1 MRFLSGNLLVLS
13 LCLAAVLFVPVLAG
27 CGSGEGQSTPAGE
40 TAGKAVSETPAKEAE
55 PMEEAPAATA
65 TLKYFT
71 PDKPGE
77 QTKVVPYLPP
87 GKKIATIETNKGNIV
102 IELWEDKAPNTVVNF
117 VYLANAGRYDG
128 VPFHRVIDGFMAQT
142 GDVEKRG
149 GYGGPGYTIPA
160 EFDPSIKHERGV
172 VSMARSNDPNSAGS
186 QFFIMFKAAP
196 HLDGQYTAFGK
207 VIEGMDV
214 VDSLKKGDPA
224 KNGTVTD
231 PDKMIKV
238 RVVSVPDDAS
248 KPDDSKE

>member
-1 MRFLSGNLLVLS
+1 MRFLSGNPLILS
-13 LCLAAVLFVPVLAG
+13 VCAAAVFFMPALAG
-27 CGSGEGQSTPAGE
+27 CGSSEEQTTPAGE
-40 TAGKAVSETPAKEAE
+40 TAEKAVSETPSEEAE
-55 PMEEAPAATA
+55 PTEEAPVATA

-71 PDKPGE
+71 PDKADE

-87 GKKIATIETNKGNIV
+87 GKKIATIETKKGNIV

-117 VYLANAGRYDG
+117 VSLANAGRYDG

-160 EFDPSIKHERGV
+160 EFDPSIKHVRGV
-172 VSMARSNDPNSAGS
+172 VSMARSSDPNSAGS

-214 VDSLKKGDPA
+214 VDSIKKGDPA
-224 KNGTVTD
+224 KNGTVTE
-231 PDKMIKV
+231 PDKMLKV
-238 RVVSVPDDAS
+238 RVVSVPDDAAKS
-248 KPDDSKE
+248 DESKE